1 VCNVDFFLAVTDKVC
16 AEVTEYQF
24 KNVGE
29 LEWDYRRGARG
40 VYAGLWG
47 GQPDVVALIPVVSRP
62 LRDGEVNLIKG

>member
-1 VCNVDFFLAVTDKVC
+1 MHVDFFLAVTDKVC
-16 AEVTEYQF
+16 AEAAEYHS
-24 KNVGE
+24 KNIGE
-29 LEWDYRRGARG
+29 LARNYQRGVRG